1 VVCINYEQLVNI
13 EGQNKTTIFH
23 GEYRNRNAM
32 LVKGEDIAS
41 PHYNVK
47 SSISPS
53 APSYILQHVADI
65 FREMSGYGQPGDLAS
80 TAQA

>member
-1 VVCINYEQLVNI
+1 
-13 EGQNKTTIFH
+13 
-23 GEYRNRNAM
+23 M
-32 LVKGEDIAS
+32 LVIGEDIPS

-53 APSYILQHVADI
+53 APSYIVQHVADI
-65 FREMSGYGQPGDLAS
+65 FHEMAGYGQPGDLAS